1 MQNKEFISK
10 IKSLKNNIIIDD
22 NFFDSNK
29 KKFLNYVS
37 SEFSS
42 INNEE
47 NVSINTRGFISFIN
61 RIKVPGFAVGA
72 STFAFAVFGFTVS
85 ASLKSLPGDPL
96 YSFKISMENARVA
109 MAFDD
114 ERSVNLQVEFAGNRI
129 DELSM
134 VLKSDKINKNKIAV
148 DLVNRIDSDLSA
160 VPNKVIALNNDK
172 KAQEATAK
180 VFDDKIN
187 EYSAKLKHVKNIASD
202 VGVKDL
208 DEELDQ
214 AYINGN
220 KVAVKT
226 LNIVVQ
232 NIILS
237 NDGNNV
243 LAKDIINRVEK
254 KVDNI
259 KDVVLSSE
267 NTVVN
272 NGSNDIINK
281 STSVLN
287 IEGDQENKNTNTN
300 QNGGGSSLIEQLQDM
315 KQELQKA
322 KIGLASAD
330 MASIINNVDKGLNN
344 TKISTTPLMSPI
356 PKPGDMPII
365 VDDKNTTVIDSNDS
379 KSENKDSTGSVK
391 IQFESGSGYGLNY
404 EDDFSIESL
413 WMNEVGE

>member
-10 IKSLKNNIIIDD
+10 IKSLKNNIIVDD
-22 NFFDSNK
+22 SFFDSNK

-37 SEFSS
+37 SEFNSV
-42 INNEE
+42 NKE
-47 NVSINTRGFISFIN
+47 VSVSNGFVSFIN
-61 RIKVPGFAVGA
+61 KIRVPSFAIGA
-72 STFAFAVFGFTVS
+72 STFAFVMFGFTVS

-134 VLKSDKINKNKIAV
+134 VLKSDKINKNKIAI
-148 DLVNRIDSDLSA
+148 DLVNKIDSDLSA
-160 VPNKVIALNNDK
+160 VPNRVIALNNDK

-187 EYSAKLKHVKNIASD
+187 EYSVKLKNAKNIASN

-232 NIILS
+232 NIVLS
-237 NDGNNV
+237 NNVNNGNNV
-243 LAKDIINRVEK
+243 LAKDIIDRVEK

-272 NGSNDIINK
+272 NDNNDIINK
-281 STSVLN
+281 PTSIQSIDV
-287 IEGDQENKNTNTN
+287 EQENKNTNTN
-300 QNGGGSSLIEQLQDM
+300 QNGGSSSLIEQLQDM

-344 TKISTTPLMSPI
+344 AKISTTPLMSPI
-356 PKPGDMPII
+356 PKPGDAPSTI
-365 VDDKNTTVIDSNDS
+365 IDSNNIN
-379 KSENKDSTGSVK
+379 NKNSDGSVQ
-391 IQFESGSGYGLNY
+391 IQFESGSGYGLNH